1 MVECSI
7 HLVPLVAYTR
17 NVRALPI
24 IVLVKTVPYR
34 LWFVPN
40 NNIWMWFVQLSKV
53 QTKVDQRL
61 TFPLPCMGMTE
72 QSDML
77 KITPE

>member
-7 HLVPLVAYTR
+7 HLVPLVACTR

-40 NNIWMWFVQLSKV
+40 NNI
-53 QTKVDQRL
+53 
-61 TFPLPCMGMTE
+61 
-72 QSDML
+72 
-77 KITPE
+77 